1 MLDQDSSFYQIS
13 FSILITYLLNNV
25 WILQG
30 EGSCQSRL
38 GVYGLN
44 SISFSLFTSPRIF
57 FMTPDE
63 HVEIIFVNCGLRNE
77 YENDLRSNE
86 TP

>member
-13 FSILITYLLNNV
+13 LSILITYLLNNV

-30 EGSCQSRL
+30 EVSCQSRL

-44 SISFSLFTSPRIF
+44 SISFSLFTSTRIF
-57 FMTPDE
+57 FYDYE